1 MFVYSRAAVCRRFP
15 SLSGC
20 GGKSIS
26 WGGGGGGEGEG
37 GGPLL
42 LNKEAEKEWGARVRV
57 VQPETPTSLCF
68 ADSLLARP
76 LTEDRQTGK

>member
-1 MFVYSRAAVCRRFP
+1 MPPVSLPVGMRREIHQ
-15 SLSGC
+15 LR
-20 GGKSIS
+20 K
-26 WGGGGGGEGEG
+26 GGGGGGRR
-37 GGPLL
+37 PLP
-42 LNKEAEKEWGARVRV
+42 LNKEAEKEWGAGVRV